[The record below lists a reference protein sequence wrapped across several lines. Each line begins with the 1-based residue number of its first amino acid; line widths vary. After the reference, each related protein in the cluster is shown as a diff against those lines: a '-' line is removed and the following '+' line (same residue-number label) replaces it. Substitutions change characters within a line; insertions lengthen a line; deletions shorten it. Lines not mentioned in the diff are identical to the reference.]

1 MIKTLF
7 SQYKT
12 AVLVIVIILL
22 LTVYPQIFKIIYMSG
37 RDFGRSLVNALLP

>member
-12 AVLVIVIILL
+12 AVLVIDIILL

>member
-12 AVLVIVIILL
+12 AVLVLGIILL

>member
-12 AVLVIVIILL
+12 AVLVIDIILL
-22 LTVYPQIFKIIYMSG
+22 LTVYPLIFKIIYMSG

>member
-12 AVLVIVIILL
+12 AVLVIGIILL

-37 RDFGRSLVNALLP
+37 RDFGRSFVNALLP

>member
-12 AVLVIVIILL
+12 AVWLLASFVINRLSTDL
-22 LTVYPQIFKIIYMSG
+22 KMIYMFG

>member
-12 AVLVIVIILL
+12 AVLVIGIILL
-22 LTVYPQIFKIIYMSG
+22 LTVYQQIFKIIYMSG

>member
-12 AVLVIVIILL
+12 AVLVIGIILL

-37 RDFGRSLVNALLP
+37 RVFGRSLVNALLP

>member
-1 MIKTLF
+1 MVKTLF

-12 AVLVIVIILL
+12 AVLVIGIILL

>member
-12 AVLVIVIILL
+12 AVLVIGIILL

>member
-1 MIKTLF
+1 MTKTLF

-12 AVLVIVIILL
+12 AVLVIGIILL

>member
-12 AVLVIVIILL
+12 AVLVIGIILL
-22 LTVYPQIFKIIYMSG
+22 LTFYPQIFKIIYMSG
-37 RDFGRSLVNALLP
+37 CDFGRSLVNVLLP

>member
-12 AVLVIVIILL
+12 AVLVFGIILL

-37 RDFGRSLVNALLP
+37 RYFGRSLVNALLP

>member
-7 SQYKT
+7 SQYKP
-12 AVLVIVIILL
+12 AVLVIGIILL

>member
-7 SQYKT
+7 SKHKT
-12 AVLVIVIILL
+12 AVLVIGIILL
-22 LTVYPQIFKIIYMSG
+22 LTVYPQIFKIIYRSG

>member
-12 AVLVIVIILL
+12 VVLVFGIILL

>member
-12 AVLVIVIILL
+12 AVLVFDIILL

>member
-7 SQYKT
+7 SKHKK
-12 AVLVIVIILL
+12 AVLVIGIILL
-22 LTVYPQIFKIIYMSG
+22 LTIYPQIFKIIYMSG

>member
-7 SQYKT
+7 SQYKI
-12 AVLVIVIILL
+12 AVLVIGIILL

>member
-7 SQYKT
+7 SKHKT
-12 AVLVIVIILL
+12 AVLVIGIILL

-37 RDFGRSLVNALLP
+37 CDFDRSFVNALLP

>member
-12 AVLVIVIILL
+12 AVLVIGIILL

-37 RDFGRSLVNALLP
+37 RDFGRSLVNPLLP

>member
-1 MIKTLF
+1 MIKKLF

-12 AVLVIVIILL
+12 AVWVFDIILL